1 MPTLTITKNYD
12 DGTTLTESQL
22 DDIKSSIETFVNTT
36 KLNSDNIQTGGI
48 ATANYAAASVDAA
61 AIASSAVTTA
71 KINDSAVTTAKIN
84 DSAVTTA
91 KINDAAVTQAKRA
104 ALGQQISSA
113 IDFNTTSTSYV
124 DVTNATVTIT
134 TTGRPVYLSLNAG
147 APATNTAWLA
157 VTPHASNGGRMALK
171 LVKDSTDVAEV
182 EYQAGDAG
190 GSTIKF
196 GAPFV
201 FIDTP
206 SAGTYTYK
214 LQLKEY
220 NGGTAFVRNWKLIAF
235 EL

>member
-61 AIASSAVTTA
+61 AIAS
-71 KINDSAVTTAKIN
+71 SAVTTAKIN